1 MTRILTNTRFLILVF
16 MAIVSLLLWSMPVTG
31 EGDDDHDH
39 DHKDTVTQQHDD
51 HEGHDHDEGAHKDD
65 NVGDDHDEDA
75 HEGADEG
82 HEGHDHDEGAHDD
95 HTSPDAHAGHDDE
108 LAIELSPEA
117 MKLAGISISTVAQGR
132 IEECIELPGEVGF
145 NEDRLVHI
153 APRFAGIALKANFRV
168 GDYVAAG
175 EVVAVVESNESMS
188 AYSIKAPISG
198 WVIERHVTTGEF
210 VSGENSVYVIA
221 DLSTVWVNLAVYP
234 KDANRI
240 KKGQVAEI
248 NAIGSTIRAKGKIE
262 YVSPIM
268 DLRTRSLTAR
278 VVLSNSDKAWRPGA
292 FVHALI
298 TTEDGDEGLV
308 VQKNAVQNLDGKSV
322 VFVVDGP
329 SRFRPID
336 VELGARNDRHVRI
349 LNGLAEGVRYVSNG
363 AFELK
368 AKIVTS
374 NMDAHAGHSH

>member
-1 MTRILTNTRFLILVF
+1 MLRLLYNYRLLGLVLVA
-16 MAIVSLLLWSMPVTG
+16 MAGLLLWSIPAIG
-31 EGDDDHDH
+31 AGGDDHGHDH
-39 DHKDTVTQQHDD
+39 ADNVVQQQDE
-51 HEGHDHDEGAHKDD
+51 HEGHDHDKGVSESVDD
-65 NVGDDHDEDA
+65 S
-75 HEGADEG
+75 
-82 HEGHDHDEGAHDD
+82 HEGHDHAAGARDD
-95 HTSPDAHAGHDDE
+95 NATGSAHADHDDE

-117 MKLAGISISTVAQGR
+117 MKLAGISISTVAKGR

-145 NEDRLVHI
+145 NEDRLVHM

-262 YVSPIM
+262 YISPIM

-308 VQKNAVQNLDGKSV
+308 VQKNAVQNLDGKNV

-336 VELGARNDRHVRI
+336 VELGARNDRYVRI
-349 LNGLAEGVRYVSNG
+349 LNGLDEGVRYVSNG